1 MDTTKYPFLFFIHS
15 CYFIQNIF
23 LMDILLNHKGEI
35 AAILTAVCWTFTGLA
50 FEYAGKKI
58 GSLTVNLI
66 RLFIGFIFLGI
77 YTFLT
82 SGNFFPV
89 DADSHAWIWL
99 SLSGVVGFLIGDLML
114 FQAFV
119 VTGARV
125 SMLIMSLAPPIT
137 ALFGWII
144 LGEGLSVL
152 NIFGMIITIS
162 GIAIVIL
169 SKSQN
174 SGKKISTQ
182 YPIKGILLA
191 FGGAAGQGLGLVLS
205 KLGMKELDPF
215 VSTQIRVIV
224 GFIGFA
230 LFFTFT
236 KRWYNVSVALRNKK
250 AMVGTTIGSFFGPF
264 LGVSLSL
271 LALKYTTAGVAS
283 TLNSL
288 SPIIIIPLAWFLFR
302 ERITIR
308 DITGSIIAVV
318 GVVLFFI

>member
-1 MDTTKYPFLFFIHS
+1 
-15 CYFIQNIF
+15 
-23 LMDILLNHKGEI
+23 MDIFLNHKGEL
-35 AAILTAVCWTFTGLA
+35 AALLTAVCWTFTGLA

-77 YTFLT
+77 YTLIT
-82 SGNFFPV
+82 SGSFLPV
-89 DADSHAWIWL
+89 SADSHAWLWL
-99 SLSGVVGFLIGDLML
+99 SLSGIVGFLIGDLML

-144 LGEGLSVL
+144 LGEKLSIL
-152 NIFGMIITIS
+152 NLVGMVITIS

-169 SKSQN
+169 SKSASN
-174 SGKKISTQ
+174 KSRVSTQ
-182 YPIKGILLA
+182 YPLKGILLA

-205 KLGMKELDPF
+205 KLGMRDLDPF

-230 LFFTFT
+230 LFFTVT
-236 KRWYNVSVALRNKK
+236 KRWHNVPIALRNKK
-250 AMVGTTIGSFFGPF
+250 AMISTTIGSFFGPF

-288 SPIIIIPLAWFLFR
+288 SPIIIIPLAWFLFK
-302 ERITIR
+302 ERITIK
-308 DITGSIIAVV
+308 DVIGSLVAVF
-318 GVVLFFI
+318 GVVLFFV

>member
-1 MDTTKYPFLFFIHS
+1 M
-15 CYFIQNIF
+15 N
-23 LMDILLNHKGEI
+23 ILLNHKGEI

-58 GSLTVNLI
+58 GSLTVNLV

-77 YTFLT
+77 YTFIVN
-82 SGNFFPV
+82 GYFFPV
-89 DADSHAWIWL
+89 YADSHAWLWL
-99 SLSGVVGFLIGDLML
+99 SLSGIVGFLIGDLLL

-137 ALFGWII
+137 AFFGWII
-144 LGEGLSVL
+144 LGEKLSLL
-152 NIFGMIITIS
+152 NLFGMTITIS

-169 SKSQN
+169 SKSP
-174 SGKKISTQ
+174 SGSKKLSSQ
-182 YPIKGILLA
+182 YPLKGILLA

-215 VSTQIRVIV
+215 VSTQIRVLV
-224 GFIGFA
+224 GFIGFSL
-230 LFFTFT
+230 LFLFT
-236 KRWYNVSVALRNKK
+236 KRWKYVFVAIKNRK
-250 AMVGTTIGSFFGPF
+250 AMIGTTIGSFFGPF

-288 SPIIIIPLAWFLFR
+288 SPIIIIPLAWMLFK
-302 ERITIR
+302 EKITLK
-308 DITGSIIAVV
+308 DIIGSLIAVV
-318 GVVLFFI
+318 GVILFFI